1 VADQL
6 AATIAAAKAADV
18 VVLVLGLNAKITN
31 MEGQDREHDQAG
43 YALPGEQVT
52 LARKIA
58 ALGKPTVA
66 VVLSGMAVGMDFL
79 AQQSRENSANPVS
92 ENGLLSHL
100 YINAIILP
108 RQARDKHRETSKT
121 DRFSQVP
128 WSILVPGYGGRFG
141 SEALAEALFGK
152 FSPSG
157 RLGYTVSHGRS
168 KQCSAGAPDRCRD
181 F

>member
-1 VADQL
+1 VPDQL

-92 ENGLLSHL
+92 
-100 YINAIILP
+100 
-108 RQARDKHRETSKT
+108 
-121 DRFSQVP
+121 
-128 WSILVPGYGGRFG
+128 ILVPGFGGRFG

-168 KQCSAGAPDRCRD
+168 KQCSAGAPTDAGT
-181 F
+181 FEAG

>member
-1 VADQL
+1 VPDQL

-108 RQARDKHRETSKT
+108 RQARDKHRENSKK
-121 DRFSQVP
+121 DAVFSGTMEHLGAWLWRKIWQRGPCRGALRQVLALRPSRLHGEP
-128 WSILVPGYGGRFG
+128 WQIQAVQR
-141 SEALAEALFGK
+141 
-152 FSPSG
+152 
-157 RLGYTVSHGRS
+157 RCT
-168 KQCSAGAPDRCRD
+168 DRCRD